1 MDIHSS
7 YVLNYYASATI
18 NELDG
23 LFLEK
28 ISLLMMNLFVV
39 IILFASVFYQPS
51 VAPPNQQKSLRY
63 QGGLQIS
70 FDRVGPA
77 DWYFVDISS
86 FSLQAG
92 AIACRDIYDDN
103 SIFTYYT
110 TEITPTV
117 ESEGRMKIDCSH
129 DAYSIQDCNVQPIPK
144 SEYGQSVKLVCILN
158 NEIGSLGRVSSDN
171 TTYMLQGIGE
181 NTELYYWGKV
191 CLNNEITRATA
202 CTNLENDGIY
212 TFISNPSPNRISF
225 TNFSCEMNEVKLID
239 CVFELSYS
247 QNCTFNEQLPFD
259 CDAPLPPTG
268 EPNGVRVISIA
279 TTTPMLRPS
288 GNTTLASD
296 TTSLT
301 PNTTTLALNTT
312 SSPKTTT
319 ITSDTI
325 PTLQSQ
331 PLSIGFLAGIA
342 TLVASCIILT
352 LIITV
357 LSIVGIILTKR
368 LKSSKIRERNNDYQ
382 VGTNLDYEV
391 IEPELAQQHLPD
403 TVHMSISLSSQ
414 PRYQEL
420 IPDEMIS
427 ELEAIYSIR
436 TLEPPEDIIYEQIV
450 HEKDAIVPTVE
461 VRGYLNVE
469 MEKGSGEENAYLDF
483 NCQLP
488 CFTGQNDGTVWEPE
502 ETVEGIYAQ
511 MSIKRYREIKA
522 AELKI
527 NEMLGEG
534 NFGNVHSGVWRSH
547 GGDIPVAIKSLK
559 VEDKESCVSF
569 LQEAAILGQFN
580 HPNILKL
587 IGVVTLTTPLMMV
600 TELMRTGLKEFLLVV
615 SNSTTIPKNQLG
627 DLFLRFTL
635 EIASGMEHLVFKKHV
650 HRDLAA
656 RNILVSHNLT
666 CKIGDFGLAR
676 GASVNNE
683 YYLSQGGLIPVKWTA
698 PEAIIYKKYSEKSD
712 VFSFGITLYEIWSVG
727 EVPWN
732 GIDNEIVSD
741 IKS

>member
-7 YVLNYYASATI
+7 YVVNCCVSTTI

-28 ISLLMMNLFVV
+28 LSLLMMNLFVV
-39 IILFASVFYQPS
+39 IILFISVFYQPS
-51 VAPPNQQKSLRY
+51 VAQDPPSLRDFKY
-63 QGGLQIS
+63 RKSGLQIY
-70 FDRVGPA
+70 FDREGLL

-86 FSLQAG
+86 FSLRAG
-92 AIACRDIYDDN
+92 AIACRDLYYN
-103 SIFTYYT
+103 HSIFTYSTSNT
-110 TEITPTV
+110 TEIITTEEPR
-117 ESEGRMKIDCSH
+117 GRINISCPH
-129 DAYSIQDCNVQPIPK
+129 NAYSIQDCNVQPIPTTE
-144 SEYGQSVKLVCILN
+144 SGQSVKLVCVN
-158 NEIGSLGRVSSDN
+158 NDEIGSLRRLSSDN

-202 CTNLENDGIY
+202 CTNLENDGIE
-212 TFISNPSPNRISF
+212 TFHSDFPNRVSF
-225 TNFSCEMNEVKLID
+225 TNFLCEKNEPKLID
-239 CVFELSYS
+239 CEFDLSYS
-247 QNCTFNEQLPFD
+247 QNCTSNEQLPSD
-259 CDAPLPPTG
+259 CDALAPPTR
-268 EPNGVRVISIA
+268 ETNDVNNGSI
-279 TTTPMLRPS
+279 
-288 GNTTLASD
+288 
-296 TTSLT
+296 
-301 PNTTTLALNTT
+301 
-312 SSPKTTT
+312 TT
-319 ITSDTI
+319 IS
-325 PTLQSQ
+325 
-331 PLSIGFLAGIA
+331 A
-342 TLVASCIILT
+342 VAAVVACCIILT
-352 LIITV
+352 LIITA
-357 LSIVGIILTKR
+357 LLMVGIILKKR
-368 LKSSKIRERNNDYQ
+368 LKGSKIRERNNDYQ

-391 IEPELAQQHLPD
+391 IEPELAQQQLPD
-403 TVHMSISLSSQ
+403 TVHRYISLSSQ
-414 PRYQEL
+414 PRYQQL

-488 CFTGQNDGTVWEPE
+488 CFIGQNDATIWEPE

-527 NEMLGEG
+527 NELLGEG

-547 GGDIPVAIKSLK
+547 GGDVAVAIKSLK